1 MTDKLNLVSAKTE
14 LPVRSIREWLRAN
27 KIDEIEAVVPDMTGI
42 ARGKLIPAH
51 KYSEEAGMRL
61 PEAIFLQTVTGEYPE
76 DESAIDPAER
86 DIFLKPDLNSF
97 RLVPWTQKP
106 TALVIHDCYYSDGG
120 PVEMSPRYV
129 LQKVL
134 GAYKERGWSPVVAP
148 ELEFYLVKPNLDS
161 DYPLEPPVGR
171 SGRAEPGR
179 QSFGIDAVNEFDPLF
194 EDLYS
199 YCETLDIALE
209 TLNHEA
215 GAAQMEINLLHDDPM
230 AIADQAFLFKRAV
243 RETAMQHKM
252 YATFMAKPMENEP
265 GSAMHIHQSVLSL
278 KDGRNIFSEDNG
290 ESSKL
295 FASHIAGLQRYLPA
309 AMSLLAPNVNSY
321 RRLIRYHAAP
331 INVRW
336 GYDNRTAGLRIP
348 HSSATA
354 RRIENRVPGADANPY
369 LAVAASLA
377 CGLLG
382 MIDRLEP
389 DEPVVGSAYE
399 MPYELPRN
407 LDHALQALN
416 DCKPLQELFG
426 EQFVTAYNSVKQSEQ
441 STFLQVI
448 SSWEREHL
456 LLNV

>member
-1 MTDKLNLVSAKTE
+1 MPNIVSKA
-14 LPVRSIREWLRAN
+14 PIQIPARSIRQWLRDH
-27 KIDEIEAVVPDMTGI
+27 KIDEIEAVIPDMTGI
-42 ARGKLIPAH
+42 ARGKLIPSH
-51 KYSEEAGMRL
+51 KYSEEIGMRM

-86 DIFLKPDLNSF
+86 DIFLKPDLDVF
-97 RLVPWTQKP
+97 RLVPWTTNA
-106 TALVIHDCYYSDGG
+106 TALIIHDCYYANGN
-120 PVEMSPRYV
+120 PVEMAPRYV
-129 LQKVL
+129 LKKVL
-134 GAYKERGWSPVVAP
+134 EAYQEHGWRPVVAP
-148 ELEFYLVKPNLDS
+148 ELEFYLVKPNHDA

-194 EDLYS
+194 EDLYN
-199 YCETLDIALE
+199 YCETLEIALE

-215 GAAQMEINLLHDDPM
+215 GAAQMEINLLHDSPL
-230 AIADQAFLFKRAV
+230 AVADQAFLFKRTV
-243 RETAMQHKM
+243 RETALRHNM
-252 YATFMAKPMENEP
+252 YATFMAKPMEKEP
-265 GSAMHIHQSVLSL
+265 GSAMHIHQSIVSSGNG
-278 KDGRNIFSEDNG
+278 KNIFSEADG
-290 ESSKL
+290 VESSL
-295 FASHIAGLQRYLPA
+295 FRSHIAGLQRYLPA

-348 HSSATA
+348 HSLPES
-354 RRIENRVPGADANPY
+354 RRVENRVPGADANPY
-369 LAVAASLA
+369 LAIAASLA

-382 MIDRLEP
+382 MIDGLEP
-389 DEPVVGSAYE
+389 DEDVKGSAYE

-407 LDHALQALN
+407 LEQAMRSLE
-416 DCKPLQELFG
+416 DCKPLQEILG
-426 EQFVTAYNSVKQSEQ
+426 EKFVSAYNAVKRSEHE
-441 STFLQVI
+441 TFLQVI